1 MSIPTFS
8 TDINVIQ
15 QLADRP
21 NDTNGLSAAALKAKF
36 DEASGGLK
44 TYINGTLLPYLE
56 SASAAGDLGVDDTVL
71 SMGVSNI
78 QAALEALQAAIT
90 QGSLPPGGIHRN
102 DIADGEVVASKL
114 GSDVNYAAV
123 GLTAAQVMPIYV
135 VDEGDWDPDSPG
147 PNGIYLV
154 CEE

>member
-56 SASAAGDLGVDDTVL
+56 SVSAAGDIGVDNTNLSPLTPDTV
-71 SMGVSNI
+71 
-78 QAALEALQAAIT
+78 QEALEDLYTAMQSIS
-90 QGSLPPGGIHRN
+90 QGGISPGSVTSTELATGAVETGN
-102 DIADGEVVASKL
+102 IADK
-114 GSDVNYAAV
+114 AV
-123 GLTAAQVMPIYV
+123 TAAKLALPIYV

-147 PNGIYLV
+147 PDGIYLV